1 MANSIRLLV
10 GLGNPGETYQL
21 TRHNIGENWLRV
33 LAERLG
39 IRLKQDRAKRVEVG
53 RGIVFGHDVRL
64 LVPSTYMNVSG
75 EAVGPYL
82 RYFRIDPQE
91 VLVAYDDVAFAVG
104 QARLKFGGSAG
115 GHNGLRS
122 LIKHFS
128 NNQEFGRLRIGVD
141 HPGNAK
147 NMVPFLT
154 QRNMPSADRERA
166 LESSYLT
173 DEVLTWLF
181 DGDWQKA
188 MTRVNSE
195 SAADSNSE

>member
-10 GLGNPGETYQL
+10 GLGNPGESYQL
-21 TRHNIGENWLRV
+21 TRHNIGANWLRA
-33 LAERLG
+33 LAARLG
-39 IRLKQDRAKRVEVG
+39 IRLKQDRAKRVDVG
-53 RGIVFGHDVRL
+53 RGIALGQDIRL
-64 LVPSTYMNVSG
+64 LVPTTYMNVSG

-91 VLVAYDDVAFAVG
+91 VLVAYDDVAFPVG
-104 QARLKFGGSAG
+104 QSRLKFGGSAG

-141 HPGNAK
+141 HPGNSK
-147 NMVPFLT
+147 NMVAFLT
-154 QRNMPSADRERA
+154 QERMPPSDREQA

-173 DEVLTWLF
+173 DEVLAWLF
-181 DGDWQKA
+181 QGDWQKA
-188 MTRVNSE
+188 MTSVNSE
-195 SAADSNSE
+195 STDSSNS